1 MTAVTDVPS
10 PSSFSDDSTHRMPE
24 LPRETTGVSARTI
37 GDHLKRTTACLS
49 SRRLFLVLLGAISFA
64 FLAYGLVAWWRG
76 WPLGVDSSVYRAGAL
91 LFVHGR
97 SPYSRNDLG
106 YLHYSFT
113 YPPAAALLFAPL
125 AVLPAQ
131 VAWAFMAAAS
141 VLALALVIHLSIAAM
156 PRWRFPVA
164 RSTLLLTLAT
174 LGLVPVWR
182 TVGLGQVNIL
192 LMAMVA
198 CDVLVVSKR
207 GSRWGG
213 LLTGVAAAVK
223 LVPLVFIVHLFV
235 TGKRRAA
242 LRALAVFTGLQAFTL
257 LLVPPGRAYWTTYMF
272 QTDRIGPAQWPAN
285 QSLNGFMARVADM
298 SPWSSHAAWAIGA
311 LLALPALMLLLRYHR
326 RGREVEALCVTA
338 CFGLLVAPVSWLPC
352 WVWIVPIVIALL
364 SWLQAAWW
372 SRGPRQA
379 TTLERWAGAG
389 AIFVVIAVFA
399 STYWVP
405 TSQQRHRTLGSFWFL
420 VLANPYVLSMVAL
433 GVVLWRSSSAR
444 SPLSGVRHRTYQST
458 PTPFR
463 PDMSLKRPAPSNQ
476 IRSAV
481 GVSPWDTDF

>member
-1 MTAVTDVPS
+1 
-10 PSSFSDDSTHRMPE
+10 
-24 LPRETTGVSARTI
+24 
-37 GDHLKRTTACLS
+37 
-49 SRRLFLVLLGAISFA
+49 
-64 FLAYGLVAWWRG
+64 
-76 WPLGVDSSVYRAGAL
+76 
-91 LFVHGR
+91 
-97 SPYSRNDLG
+97 
-106 YLHYSFT
+106 
-113 YPPAAALLFAPL
+113 
-125 AVLPAQ
+125 
-131 VAWAFMAAAS
+131 MAAAS

-156 PRWRFPVA
+156 PHWRSPVA

-257 LLVPPGRAYWTTYMF
+257 LLVPRGRAYWTTYMF

-379 TTLERWAGAG
+379 TTLERWAGAA

-433 GVVLWRSSSAR
+433 GVILCVLWRSSIAR
-444 SPLSGVRHRTYQST
+444 SPLSRVRHRTYQST

-463 PDMSLKRPAPSNQ
+463 PDMSLNRPAPSNQ

-481 GVSPWDTDF
+481 GGSPWDTDF